1 MEEKNSDLDNTD
13 FVELFRNKDSLR
25 LFIEGIGG
33 TDSDIS
39 DIQTIIDFDLS
50 QKRSKTKL
58 VINKNNY
65 IINIIKNMLVRDRM
79 QKLGPNPTKE
89 QRDKYL
95 SELKEKL
102 DKNK

>member
-1 MEEKNSDLDNTD
+1 MEAKNSDLDNTD

-25 LFIEGIGG
+25 LFVEGIGG

-39 DIQTIIDFDLS
+39 DIQAIIDFDLA

-58 VINKNNY
+58 VINKNTY
-65 IINIIKNMLVRDRM
+65 IINIIKNILIRDRM

-89 QRDKYL
+89 QREKYL
-95 SELKEKL
+95 NELREKIEN
-102 DKNK
+102 NK